1 MLRISALNLRFLSL
15 IYFCKYP
22 FEKSAFALSCLQL
35 QRFISGGFAYIFTIF
50 ENFVFENCLR
60 RELFCVAKRELIA
73 CGNRCGNI

>member
-1 MLRISALNLRFLSL
+1 VATFGHLRIVKSLRLS
-15 IYFCKYP
+15 
-22 FEKSAFALSCLQL
+22 SRALSCLQL

-73 CGNRCGNI
+73 CAIVAETFKLFYNARQ